1 MLLTNADW
9 DAIQRRA
16 LGAYLGFAVGDALGA
31 TVEFMTPREIG
42 ALYGLHR
49 DIIGGGWLK
58 LKPGQVTDD
67 TQMALALG
75 HSIIADGGFS
85 PRAAAESFAA
95 WLKTKPVDVGAT
107 CRRGIRRYIVDGSLE
122 APPGDGDAGN
132 GACMR
137 NLPVALASLGNDRDF
152 SAWTIAQC
160 RLTHN
165 HPLSDAASLALGH
178 MVQRLILGQGIKACR
193 DEANRLVAAH
203 PLFRF
208 EPYPRRASAYIVDTV
223 QTVLYYFFRSD
234 DFESCVT
241 QVVNRG
247 DDADTTGALAGMLS
261 GAAFGVEAIPSYWLK
276 RLDKDVALQIIA
288 QTEALLRFARKRAT
302 DA

>member
-1 MLLTNADW
+1 MTIITTDW
-9 DAIQRRA
+9 DAVRRRA

-42 ALYGLHR
+42 AQYGMHR

-67 TQMALALG
+67 TQMALALA
-75 HSIIADGGFS
+75 HSIVASGGFS
-85 PRAAAESFAA
+85 ARAAAQAFAA

-107 CRRGIRRYIVDGSLE
+107 CRRGIRRFIINGSLE

-137 NLPVALASLGNDRDF
+137 NLPVALASLGNAQDF
-152 SAWTIAQC
+152 TRWSIAQC
-160 RLTHN
+160 HITHN
-165 HPLSDAASLALGH
+165 HPLSDAASLALGR
-178 MVQRLILGQGIKACR
+178 MVQRLLVGEGIKACR
-193 DEANRLVAAH
+193 VEANQLVATH
-203 PLFRF
+203 PVFRF

-223 QTVLYYFFRSD
+223 QTVLYYFLRSD

-261 GAAFGVEAIPSYWLK
+261 GAAFGVDNIPPYWLK
-276 RLDKDVALQIIA
+276 KLERNTVRQITA
-288 QTEALLRFARKRAT
+288 QTEALLRLAHKTPSEA
-302 DA
+302 